1 MLFSI
6 GLQNFKAFGDDTQTA
21 PLSKINFIFGPNSG
35 GKSSI
40 IQALLLLKQSR
51 SDDVFSMLRAGQPTG
66 RLRPRGEYVDLG
78 GFNALIHKHDTG
90 RMLGISLSF
99 SGFGLTDTGMEEGQR
114 ITTGMSFASEMPQIS
129 TDFMG
134 LTYRVEEGGEILLDG
149 EWRYNVDHHSEATMS
164 SSFSILGTDVPP
176 DLIGISHTNFLPY
189 LYVPGLMPE
198 GAVDW
203 AESSSNP
210 KVVAF
215 REALVSASGPEIER
229 RLRLVGTY
237 HSYDNLLNSIVYL
250 GPLRSSPERLYPI
263 SRMNRTNTGVRGEF
277 APEVLYSNSEFVD
290 LANYWFNRFDVPYTL
305 VVDFFGSFEV
315 TGEFVSMSLIDKRT
329 NTKVTLADVGFGI
342 NQLLPVIVEGIIPPT
357 AWSPLDRMHSIVCV
371 EQPEIH
377 LHPRLQA
384 EIADLM
390 IDTSRGDRGKQW
402 IVETHSELLMR
413 RLQRRVAEGVI
424 EPSDISVLYVD
435 PVGFDGTE
443 IYVLRLDDDGQ
454 FIDDWPNG
462 FFEEG
467 FNELMGY

>member
-1 MLFSI
+1 MLFNI
-6 GLQNFKAFGDDTQTA
+6 GLQNFKAFGDDAQTA

-51 SDDVFSMLRAGQPTG
+51 SDDIASMIRAGQPTG

-78 GFNALIHKHDTG
+78 GFDALIHKHDTG
-90 RMLGISLSF
+90 RRLRISLSF
-99 SGFGLTDTGMEEGQR
+99 EGFGLTNVGMELGQR

-129 TDFMG
+129 TDFMA
-134 LTYRVEEGGEILLDG
+134 LTYRVEQGDEILLDG
-149 EWRYNVDHHSEATMS
+149 EWSYNVDHHSEATMS
-164 SSFSILGTDVPP
+164 SSFSILGIDVPP
-176 DLIGISHTNFLPY
+176 DLIGISHSNFLPY

-198 GAVDW
+198 GAIGW
-203 AESSSNP
+203 AETSTNP

-215 REALVSASGPEIER
+215 REVLVRASGPEIER
-229 RLRLVGTY
+229 RLHLVNASD
-237 HSYDNLLNSIVYL
+237 SYENLLNSIVYL

-263 SRMNRTNTGVRGEF
+263 SRKNRTDTGVRGEF
-277 APEVLYSNSEFVD
+277 APEVLYSNSAFVE

-315 TGEFVSMSLIDKRT
+315 TGEFISMSLIDKRT

-342 NQLLPVIVEGIIPPT
+342 NQLLPVIVEGLMPPES
-357 AWSPLDRMHSIVCV
+357 WSRLDRLHSIVCV

-390 IDTSRGDRGKQW
+390 IDTSRGYRGKQW

-424 EPSDISVLYVD
+424 EPSDVSVLYVD
-435 PVGFDGTE
+435 PMGFDGSE

-454 FIDDWPNG
+454 FMDDWPNG